1 MRYVSTGEPVSRH
14 RSSCRLYPA
23 SVKERCL
30 SQRVG
35 LSTPMIW
42 FTALCVA
49 LVGQARAAIEQAEVT
64 GGTVQGTV
72 DHGVAAFKGLPFA
85 APPVGDLRWKAPQPV
100 IPWTG
105 VKQTRAFALPCA
117 QGSGAPAESSED
129 CLYLNV
135 WTAAISPA
143 ETRPV
148 MVWIH
153 GGSFNAGATSSP
165 VFDGARFAQD
175 GVVLVSIAYRLG
187 AFGFLAHPE
196 LRQESG
202 KSSGAY
208 GLEDQIAAL
217 QWVKRNIQ
225 RFGGDA
231 ERVTI
236 FGESS
241 GAMAVS
247 LLAGSPAARGLFQRA
262 ISESGGVFAPPTR
275 PGQRRGPLLSVEF
288 AENTGKDF
296 LKSLGV
302 ADIRAARLIST
313 ERILHAA
320 SKGSGFK
327 FWAVL
332 DGEILNAPNAELYR
346 AGRFNDVPTLV
357 GSNSGEGAGDAP
369 PNTTA
374 KSFSEIFK
382 DAPQA
387 CAPKIAAVLARYA
400 HNTDA
405 AAVKS
410 YEDLSRDSDFGWNS
424 WTWARLH
431 ARKGRSKV
439 FLYYFDVSS
448 PDSTVGAYH
457 GAEVPYVF
465 GRPSAAA
472 RMDDARISDLMR
484 RYWIN
489 FAKSGDPNGPG
500 LPAWPAFSD
509 EAPHAMVFDRTP
521 SARRLPNLDRM
532 RAIDAFFTCVLDPAA
547 DEKKVV
553 NRGHDVSGRSHQ

>member
-1 MRYVSTGEPVSRH
+1 MRYVTAGEPVGRH
-14 RSSCRLYPA
+14 RSSCRLYLA
-23 SVKERCL
+23 SVKERCV
-30 SQRVG
+30 SRRVG
-35 LSTPMIW
+35 LSATMIW
-42 FTALCVA
+42 LTALCVA
-49 LVGQARAAIEQAEVT
+49 VVGSARAAIEQAEVT

-72 DHGVAAFKGLPFA
+72 DHGVAVFKGVPFA

-105 VKQTRAFALPCA
+105 VKQTRTVALPCT
-117 QGSGAPAESSED
+117 QGSSAPGGSSED
-129 CLYLNV
+129 CLYLNI

-143 ETRPV
+143 EKRPV

-153 GGSFNAGATSSP
+153 GGSFISGDASSP
-165 VFDGARFAQD
+165 DFDGARFAQD

-208 GLEDQIAAL
+208 ALEDQIAAL

-231 ERVTI
+231 ENVTI
-236 FGESS
+236 FGHSS
-241 GAMAVS
+241 GAMSVS
-247 LLAGSPAARGLFQRA
+247 LLAGSPAARNLFQRA
-262 ISESGGVFAPPTR
+262 ISESGAVFAPPTR
-275 PGQRRGPLLSVEF
+275 SGQRRGPLLSIEL

-313 ERILHAA
+313 ERIFHAA
-320 SKGSGFK
+320 SAGSGFK

-332 DGEILNAPNAELYR
+332 DGEIVNAPNAELYR

-357 GSNSGEGAGDAP
+357 GFNSGEGAGVAP
-369 PNTTA
+369 PDTTA
-374 KSFSEIFK
+374 KSFSEIGK

-405 AAVKS
+405 AAVKA
-410 YEDLSRDSDFGWNS
+410 YEELSRDSDIGWNS

-439 FLYYFDVSS
+439 FMYYFDVSP
-448 PDSTVGAYH
+448 PDSTAGAHH
-457 GAEVPYVF
+457 GAEVAYVF
-465 GRPSAAA
+465 GRPSATA

-489 FAKSGDPNGPG
+489 FANSGDPNGPG

-521 SARRLPNLDRM
+521 SARPLPNLDRV
-532 RAIDAFFTCVLDPAA
+532 RAIDAFFTCVVDHAPDA
-547 DEKKVV
+547 
-553 NRGHDVSGRSHQ
+553 

>member
-1 MRYVSTGEPVSRH
+1 MRHVSTAEPVKR
-14 RSSCRLYPA
+14 A
-23 SVKERCL
+23 
-30 SQRVG
+30 G
-35 LSTPMIW
+35 LSTTMIW
-42 FTALCVA
+42 IAALCVA
-49 LVGQARAAIEQAEVT
+49 HVGSARAAIEQAEVT

-72 DHGVAAFKGLPFA
+72 EHGVAVFKGIPFA
-85 APPVGDLRWKAPQPV
+85 APPIGDLRWKAPQPV
-100 IPWTG
+100 IPWGG
-105 VKQTRAFALPCA
+105 VKQTRAVALPCA
-117 QGSGAPAESSED
+117 QGSGAPGGSSED

-153 GGSFNAGATSSP
+153 GGGFDSGDASSTD
-165 VFDGARFAQD
+165 FDGARFAQD

-202 KSSGAY
+202 KSSGDY

-231 ERVTI
+231 QRVTI
-236 FGESS
+236 FGESA

-262 ISESGGVFAPPTR
+262 ISESGGVFAQPAR
-275 PGQRRGPLLSVEF
+275 PGQRGGPLLSLES
-288 AENTGKDF
+288 AEKTGRDF
-296 LKSLGV
+296 LESLGV
-302 ADIRAARLIST
+302 TGIQAARILST
-313 ERILHAA
+313 ERIFHATSA
-320 SKGSGFK
+320 GPGFK
-327 FWAVL
+327 FWPVL
-332 DGEILNAPNAELYR
+332 DGNILTAPNAELYR
-346 AGRFNDVPTLV
+346 AGRFNDVPILL
-357 GSNSGEGAGDAP
+357 GSNSGEGAGTAP
-369 PNTTA
+369 PNTSA
-374 KSFSEIFK
+374 KSFSEIGK

-387 CAPKIAAVLARYA
+387 CAPGIAAVLALYA
-400 HNTDA
+400 HDTDA
-405 AAVKS
+405 AAVQS
-410 YEDLSRDSDFGWNS
+410 FEDLSRDSDHGWNS

-431 ARKGRSKV
+431 ARKGRSKI
-439 FLYYFDVSS
+439 FLYYFDVTPSG
-448 PDSTVGAYH
+448 STAGALH
-457 GAEVPYVF
+457 GSEVPYVF
-465 GRPSAAA
+465 GRPSAVA

-500 LPAWPAFSD
+500 LPAWPVFSD
-509 EAPHAMVFDRTP
+509 EAPRAMVFDRTP

-532 RAIDAFFTCVLDPAA
+532 RAIDAFFACVADHAA
-547 DEKKVV
+547 
-553 NRGHDVSGRSHQ
+553 